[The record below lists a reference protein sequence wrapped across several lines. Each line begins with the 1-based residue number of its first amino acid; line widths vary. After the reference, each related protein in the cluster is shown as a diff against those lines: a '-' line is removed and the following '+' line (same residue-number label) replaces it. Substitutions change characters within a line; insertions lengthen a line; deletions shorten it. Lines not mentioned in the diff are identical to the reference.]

1 MRRPLRALFYG
12 QTHEHAPGKLE
23 TLKKM
28 RDEYEIVAIVD
39 DFPRRSP
46 MYRDQAW
53 DTAGYPVVSEEE
65 AWRIPDID
73 VGFVEVTNRDLME
86 IAAKFA
92 ERGIPMHCDKPCGE
106 DFEAYRRV
114 VETCRAKGIPFQ
126 IGYMYRTNPALT
138 FVRDFVRAGHLGK
151 VGFVEADMNHA
162 YNHDNYAAYMQTF
175 AGGILYSLGCH
186 LVDMVEPL
194 VTGAPTRV
202 TRVLKS
208 AFGQAPGGKTDGLA
222 LLEFPETNVLI
233 RAACEMPG
241 GILCR
246 RLRVDGTNG
255 TLDLCPI
262 ERFDG
267 EELTLALSLKNAAG
281 GQPAGRH
288 EVGFGVQTDRY
299 AAQLLDLAAIVR
311 GEKPNDQDYDRD
323 LRVHELTL
331 QACGL
336 GALGAS
342 EKGQVK

>member
-175 AGGILYSLGCH
+175 AGGIL
-186 LVDMVEPL
+186 
-194 VTGAPTRV
+194 
-202 TRVLKS
+202 
-208 AFGQAPGGKTDGLA
+208 
-222 LLEFPETNVLI
+222 
-233 RAACEMPG
+233 
-241 GILCR
+241 CR

-267 EELTLALSLKNAAG
+267 EELTLTLSLKNAAG

-323 LRVHELTL
+323 LRVHELVLRMARGESTN
-331 QACGL
+331 QEGISRSC
-336 GALGAS
+336 
-342 EKGQVK
+342 